1 MKHLLILCGLVA
13 GLSFAVQA
21 QKFGHI
27 DTQVLL
33 GALVNNS
40 DFESKYQA
48 KELEWQSLV
57 TEMETN
63 LQNLQME
70 LEDPNANLPDV
81 IRQNKERDF
90 QTQVQN
96 YQSLLQSAEQ
106 DLQSYQIELLQ
117 PLETQLIEAVNSV
130 GEEHGYTYI
139 FTAGTI
145 IYSGG
150 EDVTDLVKT
159 KLGL

>member
-1 MKHLLILCGLVA
+1 MKQLLILFGLVA
-13 GLSFAVQA
+13 GLSFGVQA

-33 GALVNNS
+33 GTLVNNS
-40 DFESKYQA
+40 DFESNYQA
-48 KELEWQSLV
+48 KELEWQSLI

-70 LEDPNANLPDV
+70 LEDPNTNLPDV

-90 QTQVQN
+90 QTQLQN
-96 YQSLLQSAEQ
+96 YQSLLQSADQ
-106 DLQSYQIELLQ
+106 DLQSYKIELLQ
-117 PLETQLIEAVNSV
+117 PLENQLIEAVNSV

-139 FTAGTI
+139 FTAGAI

>member
-1 MKHLLILCGLVA
+1 MKHLLILCGLLA
-13 GLSFAVQA
+13 GLSFGVQA
-21 QKFGHI
+21 QKLGHV

-33 GALVNNS
+33 GILVNNS

-48 KELEWQSLV
+48 KQLEWQSLV
-57 TEMETN
+57 TEMEAN
-63 LQNLQME
+63 LQTLQTE
-70 LEDPNANLPDV
+70 LEDPNSNLPDV

-96 YQSLLQSAEQ
+96 YQSLLQSSDQ
-106 DLQSYQIELLQ
+106 DLQSYQMELLQ

-139 FTAGTI
+139 FTAGAI

-150 EDVTDLVKT
+150 DDITDLVKT

>member
-1 MKHLLILCGLVA
+1 
-13 GLSFAVQA
+13 
-21 QKFGHI
+21 
-27 DTQVLL
+27 
-33 GALVNNS
+33 
-40 DFESKYQA
+40 
-48 KELEWQSLV
+48 
-57 TEMETN
+57 METN

-106 DLQSYQIELLQ
+106 DLQSYQMEQLK
-117 PLETQLIEAVNSV
+117 PLEDKLIEAVNSV
-130 GEEHGYTYI
+130 GDEHGYTYI
-139 FTAGTI
+139 FTTGAI

>member
-1 MKHLLILCGLVA
+1 MKQLLILCGLVA
-13 GLSFAVQA
+13 GLSFGVQA

-40 DFESKYQA
+40 DFESKYKA
-48 KELEWQSLV
+48 KEQEWQTLV
-57 TEMETN
+57 TDMETS

-139 FTAGTI
+139 FTAGAI